1 MKCFDILIVGHPRC
15 GSGFIAYYLSLLGI
29 KTCHEI
35 DHSDLNYTNYQ
46 GLSSWAM
53 TIIHEKNDGIK
64 PAFGQDVNKI
74 RYKNKIV
81 YLRNPFDSFKSIINE
96 NDVDW
101 SYSIRNKY
109 ILKKLNR
116 NLNNYNNK
124 LEKAIASYLFWY
136 ELLLKEGY
144 FYFRIEYDLDKLS
157 EYLKQHIKD
166 ELNDLSD
173 AIINKQVNTKKQY
186 YNFKRR
192 FFIC

>member
-1 MKCFDILIVGHPRC
+1 
-15 GSGFIAYYLSLLGI
+15 
-29 KTCHEI
+29 
-35 DHSDLNYTNYQ
+35 
-46 GLSSWAM
+46 
-53 TIIHEKNDGIK
+53 
-64 PAFGQDVNKI
+64 
-74 RYKNKIV
+74 V

-109 ILKKLNR
+109 ILKKLNK

-173 AIINKQVNTKKQY
+173 AIINKQVNTKKNNITISKEDFLSVNKQLMEDLNSFCVKYGYTTFEEY
-186 YNFKRR
+186 YR
-192 FFIC
+192 